1 MVNKNFNFPVSVKI
15 IFEVDSKDAPYVAYA
30 PELEVSSCGLTEEKA
45 RKNLLE
51 TIQIIFEEAERKGKV
66 NELLEEVGFRRRR
79 KTWFMPRVSFQQAFV
94 SLKNSINFNDQ
105 DFSCSLS

>member
-15 IFEVDSKDAPYVAYA
+15 IYEAESKDAPYVAYA
-30 PELEVSSCGLTEEKA
+30 PELEASSCGLTEEKA

-51 TIQIIFEEAERKGKV
+51 TIQIVFEEAERKGKI
-66 NELLEEVGFRRRR
+66 NELLEEVGFRRHK

-94 SLKNSINFNDQ
+94 SLKNSIDLNAQN
-105 DFSCSLS
+105 FSCSLS